1 MKVALTC
8 EKSVDA
14 EHFRAILHKLHFSA
28 RLLGLPPIAH
38 VFWTAQPIARI
49 SMHLAQLHNPSALHG
64 WEGLRGAPEY
74 PRP

>member
-14 EHFRAILHKLHFSA
+14 GRFRAILHKLHFSA
-28 RLLGLPPIAH
+28 RLLGRP
-38 VFWTAQPIARI
+38 PIARI

-64 WEGLRGAPEY
+64 WESLRGAPEY